1 MNAVLADAALG
12 FFLVIA
18 PGLLVI
24 RFVWPR
30 VLPRWS
36 LLLSAGALGGAAYY
50 VRELLIRA
58 RMTEIAQGMGVFDL
72 PLPMH
77 GEGMVVLQSPQPI
90 DFVLGA
96 VLELIYL
103 LLWLVP
109 YGVIQI
115 LRNLR
120 KHAGARL
127 ADPSHEFSTPP
138 S

>member
-1 MNAVLADAALG
+1 MNAVLADAAMT
-12 FFLVIA
+12 FFFVIA
-18 PGLLVI
+18 PGLLVV
-24 RFVWPR
+24 RFVCPR

-36 LLLSAGALGGAAYY
+36 FLVIAGALGGAAYY

-58 RMTEIAQGMGVFDL
+58 HMTEIAQGMGLFDL
-72 PLPMH
+72 PLPIH
-77 GEGMVVLQSPQPI
+77 GEGMVLLQSPRPI

-115 LRNLR
+115 LRNRR
-120 KHAGARL
+120 KHAGARP
-127 ADPSHEFSTPP
+127 ADPSHEFSIPP